1 VSCLTDKGGL
11 YFTGVW
17 SDGSPAATRSR
28 AKVGYSLGEYLDRG
42 FRKVALAFHGT
53 LDLRKASVGRT
64 IFRQNPIVLKR
75 WGFRL
80 RPVAVR
86 NANNLHRDASCN
98 AQKAYGIPPAGDSST
113 VWKRKG
119 GNDRAVPLVK
129 CLEASLH
136 ARIARGWWHADAKGA
151 FQSDHTTVR
160 NPGRHATRRKRQ
172 RRQTRILPGAN
183 SLIARGTFCS
193 IYYFRNRSACSGAVH
208 TDRSACGAGM
218 SVARGPMRCRRPRRR
233 QRRVICAP
241 RTCRARRVMSNLMP
255 NSGSGW

>member
-1 VSCLTDKGGL
+1 MVVSRPTWRCGANVSCLTDKGGL

-64 IFRQNPIVLKR
+64 IFRQNPILLKR

-98 AQKAYGIPPAGDSST
+98 ARKTYGIPPAGDSST

-119 GNDRAVPLVK
+119 GNDRPFPSSSVSRQVFTQESREAGGMPMRKVHFGPTTPLSVTRAGMR
-129 CLEASLH
+129 LA
-136 ARIARGWWHADAKGA
+136 ANGKGA
-151 FQSDHTTVR
+151 KRASSR
-160 NPGRHATRRKRQ
+160 GR
-172 RRQTRILPGAN
+172 IP
-183 SLIARGTFCS
+183 
-193 IYYFRNRSACSGAVH
+193 
-208 TDRSACGAGM
+208 
-218 SVARGPMRCRRPRRR
+218 
-233 QRRVICAP
+233 
-241 RTCRARRVMSNLMP
+241 
-255 NSGSGW
+255 